1 MAQKIHPYGFRLG
14 ITKDWKS
21 RWTTDKKGFGKLVV
35 EDKVIRDFLDKKL
48 GNAGLESVEIE
59 RSHNEVS
66 LIIRVSKPGLVIGRG
81 GSGVEELQK
90 EIKKLT
96 NAKVKLT
103 VEEVKNAEANARLVA
118 DYISR
123 QLKRRMSYRRV
134 CMAATTSAMDKG
146 AKGVKIKISGLLSG
160 GNSIARSD
168 VFSRGPV
175 PRQTLRA
182 DIDYAQVTC
191 HLIYGTI
198 GIKVW
203 IYNGEVEA

>member
-1 MAQKIHPYGFRLG
+1 
-14 ITKDWKS
+14 
-21 RWTTDKKGFGKLVV
+21 
-35 EDKVIRDFLDKKL
+35 
-48 GNAGLESVEIE
+48 
-59 RSHNEVS
+59 
-66 LIIRVSKPGLVIGRG
+66 
-81 GSGVEELQK
+81 
-90 EIKKLT
+90 
-96 NAKVKLT
+96 
-103 VEEVKNAEANARLVA
+103 
-118 DYISR
+118 
-123 QLKRRMSYRRV
+123 
-134 CMAATTSAMDKG
+134 MAATTSAMDKG